1 MILLSMWCHLFV
13 GTILLLTP
21 IVSAFSISTTTSRCS
36 SIFQSSSIMM
46 MHVDDD
52 NSDKAMPIVS
62 PHQLHLEDDN
72 SGDKAIPILPPNHP
86 GSTRRDILSSTAAFL
101 IGTSPIVISP
111 QPSLAVDKTNNNS
124 NNESEGMVSQSKLA
138 SLLKRIPTFAIV
150 DTNGVPYFVVGE
162 DAKLT
167 SYFFT
172 SYDEAKRILDVA
184 NKSSDKAIKESKKE
198 LKQKNGGKLTK
209 LDEEEIGINPWKSA
223 RITSVP
229 LDLAVSLS
237 SKGKLAGAYFKVS
250 PSELDIEDALSIDG
264 SDDLPEGKVPL
275 FYIEDMT
282 TVGNNGAKVS
292 PLYFHK
298 DELISEW
305 KRQQKKTKY
314 TKPDIK
320 VTELFATI
328 TEMIRP
334 DGKDEDL
341 KTLEFV
347 TPLDCEAKVEKCKKG
362 APTFRLGERLVVL

>member
-1 MILLSMWCHLFV
+1 
-13 GTILLLTP
+13 
-21 IVSAFSISTTTSRCS
+21 
-36 SIFQSSSIMM
+36 M
-46 MHVDDD
+46 MHVNDD
-52 NSDKAMPIVS
+52 NSDEVTPVVS
-62 PHQLHLEDDN
+62 PRQLHVDGDDN
-72 SGDKAIPILPPNHP
+72 SDEATLLVSLHQPI
-86 GSTRRDILSSTAAFL
+86 STRRHILSKTAASLLGSSF
-101 IGTSPIVISP
+101 VISP

-150 DTNGVPYFVVGE
+150 DANGVPYFVVGE

-209 LDEEEIGINPWKSA
+209 EDEEEIGINPWKTA
-223 RITSVP
+223 QITSVP

-282 TVGNNGAKVS
+282 TVGNDETKVS
-292 PLYFHK
+292 PLYFQK
-298 DELISEW
+298 DQLISEW
-305 KRQQKKTKY
+305 KRQQKKTTNKSDA
-314 TKPDIK
+314 KDPEIK

-341 KTLEFV
+341 KTLEFI
-347 TPLDCEAKVEKCKKG
+347 TPLDSVSKAEKCKKG